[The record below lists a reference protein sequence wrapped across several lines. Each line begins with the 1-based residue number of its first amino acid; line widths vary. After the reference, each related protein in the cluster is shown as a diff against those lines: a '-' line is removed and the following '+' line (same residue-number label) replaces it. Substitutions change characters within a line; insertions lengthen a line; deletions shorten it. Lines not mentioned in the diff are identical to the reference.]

1 MVIACMKSKRITTFR
16 HYLNNE
22 RCLWAQLYRAKRI
35 ACTVFQ
41 YVYMNGNGLDEWK
54 HCHLNATKYPWVYFK
69 FTPCIYFDLLS
80 VLDLYIAMIFVQATL
95 GILQLMPL
103 QDIWCFEL
111 FLHFSFH
118 ALILYPL
125 LFPRIDEKLENIINI
140 WKLSPPS

>member
-54 HCHLNATKYPWVYFK
+54 HCHLNATKYPR
-69 FTPCIYFDLLS
+69 
-80 VLDLYIAMIFVQATL
+80 VQFW
-95 GILQLMPL
+95 I
-103 QDIWCFEL
+103 
-111 FLHFSFH
+111 
-118 ALILYPL
+118 YPL
-125 LFPRIDEKLENIINI
+125 HLLWFVISIGSLYRNDFCASNARDLATNDIARYLMFRIVFAFLFICIDIIPSSFSKNW
-140 WKLSPPS
+140 WKTWRCNQHMKVFAA

>member
-80 VLDLYIAMIFVQATL
+80 VLDLYVYRNNFCASNARDLATNAIARY
-95 GILQLMPL
+95 LMFR
-103 QDIWCFEL
+103 IVSAFL
-111 FLHFSFH
+111 FLCIDIIPSSFS
-118 ALILYPL
+118 
-125 LFPRIDEKLENIINI
+125 KN
-140 WKLSPPS
+140 

>member
-54 HCHLNATKYPWVYFK
+54 HCHLNATKYPWVHFK

-80 VLDLYIAMIFVQATL
+80 VLDLYYRNDFCASNARDLTTNAFARYLMFRFVSA
-95 GILQLMPL
+95 
-103 QDIWCFEL
+103 FL
-111 FLHFSFH
+111 FLCIDNIPSSFTESW
-118 ALILYPL
+118 
-125 LFPRIDEKLENIINI
+125 RKLKEIINI
-140 WKLSPPS
+140 